1 VEEAEKIK
9 RDIGMPG
16 ESDTRIIDDK
26 IPAGH
31 ILAMLRTPAENLVNE
46 IDRCFAYYREDPS
59 SIRINSVT
67 IFGGGASLGGIV
79 KFLSQELG
87 MEVRLGDS
95 FDAVKADDAA
105 LKDRETISH
114 RMDLALG
121 AALTEAKGLNLLPP
135 EIKEETQRTIKRG
148 TIEAVVTAV
157 VILSIL
163 TFVGMKIKVN
173 NFNKRISVAKLEL
186 SSLQTQYKAAQ
197 ARKIAET
204 VLSNEPYWE
213 DVFKELGSLIP
224 DTVCIDNFRME
235 NEAMIMKGHIESPDG
250 QQIITDFV
258 ITLENGLFDRVKLV
272 QSRNLPDGT
281 GIEFELKCWVD
292 YE

>member
-1 VEEAEKIK
+1 
-9 RDIGMPG
+9 
-16 ESDTRIIDDK
+16 
-26 IPAGH
+26 
-31 ILAMLRTPAENLVNE
+31 
-46 IDRCFAYYREDPS
+46 
-59 SIRINSVT
+59 
-67 IFGGGASLGGIV
+67 
-79 KFLSQELG
+79 
-87 MEVRLGDS
+87 
-95 FDAVKADDAA
+95 
-105 LKDRETISH
+105 
-114 RMDLALG
+114 
-121 AALTEAKGLNLLPP
+121 
-135 EIKEETQRTIKRG
+135 
-148 TIEAVVTAV
+148 
-157 VILSIL
+157 
-163 TFVGMKIKVN
+163 MKIKIN

-224 DTVCIDNFRME
+224 DAVCIDNFRME